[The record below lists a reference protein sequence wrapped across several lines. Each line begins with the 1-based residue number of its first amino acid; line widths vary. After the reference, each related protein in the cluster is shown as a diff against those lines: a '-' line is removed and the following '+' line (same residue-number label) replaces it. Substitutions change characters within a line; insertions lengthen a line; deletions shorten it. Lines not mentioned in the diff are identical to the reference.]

1 MASPKLFTPFRLR
14 EIVFKNR
21 IFVSPMCQYSAIDGV
36 ANHWHLV
43 HLGGRAVGGAAL
55 VMAEAT
61 AVKAIGRISPAD
73 TGIWNE
79 AQVEAFRPIARFLLE
94 QGAVPAIQLAHA
106 GRKASMGAPW
116 EGDSRIEVGAGG
128 WVPEAP
134 SAVAFSEKYPLPREI
149 PSAEIPA
156 LVGDFVAAAE
166 RAQRAGFQV
175 VELHMAHGY
184 LMHEFLSPLSN
195 QRRDA
200 YGGSLENRMRFP
212 LQVAEAVRQVWP
224 ARWPVF
230 ARISAT
236 DWADAGGW
244 DLEQSIAFARELKR
258 VGIDLIDCSSGG
270 TLAHAKIPAH
280 LGYQVPFSAAIRRE
294 AEIPTSAV
302 GLIVSAAQ
310 SEAILAQEEADVISI
325 AREFLRDPYFPLH
338 AAKELGAEIPWP
350 KQYERAKR

>member
-1 MASPKLFTPFRLR
+1 MRKPKLFSPFRLR
-14 EIVFKNR
+14 EIEFKNR
-21 IFVSPMCQYSAIDGV
+21 IFVSPMCQYSAVEGV
-36 ANHWHLV
+36 PNDWHLV

-61 AVKAIGRISPAD
+61 AVKAIGRISPED
-73 TGIWNE
+73 TGIWND
-79 AQVEAFRPIARFLLE
+79 AQVAAWQPITRFILA

-106 GRKASMGAPW
+106 GRKASTAVPW
-116 EGDSRIEVGAGG
+116 KGEGKIDPSAGG

-134 SAVAFSEKYPLPREI
+134 SALAFSEKYPRPREI
-149 PSAEIPA
+149 PAEEIPQRVA
-156 LVGDFVAAAE
+156 DFVAAAQ
-166 RAQRAGFQV
+166 RAKKAGFQV

-195 QRRDA
+195 QRKDG
-200 YGGSLENRMRFP
+200 YGGSFENRIRFP
-212 LQVAEAVRQVWP
+212 LQVAEAVRKAWP
-224 ARWPVF
+224 SEWPVF

-236 DWADAGGW
+236 DWAESGGW
-244 DLEQSIAFARELKR
+244 DLEQSIALAKELKR

-270 TLAHAKIPAH
+270 TLAEAKIPVK

-294 AEIPTSAV
+294 AEIATSAV

-310 SEAILAQEEADVISI
+310 SETILAQGEADVISI
-325 AREFLRDPYFPLH
+325 ARELLRDPYFPLH
-338 AAKELGAEIPWP
+338 AAKELGVDIPWP